1 MEKRN
6 INPLLKMFLELGPI
20 ILFFVLYVRIKDDVF
35 SIGGI
40 DYQGF
45 IVATAV
51 FIPVLLLT
59 IIIMWVLTGKI
70 ARMQVVTAIL
80 VVLFGGLTIW
90 FNDDRFFKM
99 KPTLVYFIFGGLL
112 GFGLLRNKSY
122 LEYVMEDMLPLEV
135 KGWMIL
141 TKRVSIF
148 FLLLGIS
155 NEIVWRNMS
164 TNSWVNFKTFGL
176 TGALFLFFICQ
187 SSLIKKYTKNSID

>member
-1 MEKRN
+1 MKRRI
-6 INPLLKMFLELGPI
+6 INPVLKMVLELGPI
-20 ILFFVLYVRIKDDVF
+20 ILFFVLYVRIKDEVF

-45 IVATAV
+45 IIATAV
-51 FIPVLLLT
+51 FIPILLLT
-59 IIIMWVLTGKI
+59 ITIMWALTGKI

-80 VVLFGGLTIW
+80 VVFFGGLTIW

-99 KPTLVYFIFGGLL
+99 KPTIVYLIFGGLL

-122 LEYVMEDMLPLEV
+122 LEYVMEDMLPLEAN
-135 KGWMIL
+135 GWMIL
-141 TKRVSIF
+141 TRRTSIF
-148 FLLLGIS
+148 FLLLAIT

-176 TGALFLFFICQ
+176 TGALFIFFISQ
-187 SSLIKKYTKNSID
+187 SNLIKKYTKNSID

>member
-1 MEKRN
+1 MKVIEY
-6 INPLLKMFLELGPI
+6 

-90 FNDDRFFKM
+90 FYGFF
-99 KPTLVYFIFGGLL
+99 
-112 GFGLLRNKSY
+112 
-122 LEYVMEDMLPLEV
+122 
-135 KGWMIL
+135 
-141 TKRVSIF
+141 
-148 FLLLGIS
+148 
-155 NEIVWRNMS
+155 
-164 TNSWVNFKTFGL
+164 
-176 TGALFLFFICQ
+176 
-187 SSLIKKYTKNSID
+187 

>member
-1 MEKRN
+1 MATRN

-70 ARMQVVTAIL
+70 ARMQVITAIL

-122 LEYVMEDMLPLEV
+122 LEYVMEDMLPLEA

-176 TGALFLFFICQ
+176 TGALFLFFIFQ

>member
-1 MEKRN
+1 MTKRN
-6 INPLLKMFLELGPI
+6 INPLLKMVLELGPI
-20 ILFFVLYVRIKDDVF
+20 ILFFVLYLRIKDDVF
-35 SIGGI
+35 PIGGVE
-40 DYQGF
+40 YQGF
-45 IVATAV
+45 IVATGV

-59 IIIMWVLTGKI
+59 IAIMWVLTRKI

-99 KPTLVYFIFGGLL
+99 KPTIVYLIFGGLL
-112 GFGLLRNKSY
+112 GFGLLRRKSY
-122 LEYVMEDMLPLEV
+122 LEYVMEDMLPLEPE
-135 KGWMIL
+135 GWMIL

-148 FLLLGIS
+148 FLLLAIT

-176 TGALFLFFICQ
+176 TGALFLFFISQ
-187 SSLIKKYTKNSID
+187 SNLIRKYTKDSID